1 MSKQTNYRVN
11 RNELASLFEKF
22 KIENDSKAK
31 NAGINSIF
39 DSVVFVEREL
49 EFWKERAQ
57 HYAQVADESFNIW

>member
-1 MSKQTNYRVN
+1 M
-11 RNELASLFEKF
+11 FEKF
-22 KIENDSKAK
+22 KTENDSKAK

>member
-11 RNELASLFEKF
+11 RNELASLFDKF
-22 KIENDSKAK
+22 KAENDSKAK

>member
-22 KIENDSKAK
+22 KTENDSKAK

-39 DSVVFVEREL
+39 DSVVLVEREL
-49 EFWKERAQ
+49 EFWKECAQ

>member
-22 KIENDSKAK
+22 KAENDSTAK
-31 NAGINSIF
+31 NTGINSSF
-39 DSVVFVEREL
+39 DTAVLIEREL

-57 HYAQVADESFNIW
+57 YYAQVADESFNIW

>member
-11 RNELASLFEKF
+11 RNELTSLFEKF
-22 KIENDSKAK
+22 KAENDTKMK
-31 NAGINSIF
+31 NAGVSSIY
-39 DSVVFVEREL
+39 DSVVGVEREL

>member
-22 KIENDSKAK
+22 KTENDSKAK

-39 DSVVFVEREL
+39 DSVVLQFIRTL
-49 EFWKERAQ
+49 YIKF
-57 HYAQVADESFNIW
+57 